1 MKKILLLI
9 VLGLCTMLSSRAN
22 PVELV
27 LHKRAGHKV
36 VMTLEE
42 GMTISLPSY
51 EFGEMEIKNATN
63 STLYSFVLYNVASLT
78 YQGDIPVSVDD
89 VQADTEVRY
98 ILTHE
103 GIKLQG
109 LSGNAR
115 VLVYAPNGQLLRRM
129 SVSGGACTIQRAGLP
144 KGAVIVKI
152 NDDVIKIM
160 NQ

>member
-9 VLGLCTMLSSRAN
+9 VLGICTALSGWAN

-27 LHKRAGHKV
+27 LHKSAGHKV
-36 VMTLEE
+36 VVTLAE
-42 GMTISLPSY
+42 GMSISLSQY
-51 EFGEMEIKNATN
+51 NGMEIKDATDAV
-63 STLYSFVLYNVASLT
+63 LYSFELQQVASLT

-89 VQADTEVRY
+89 VLADSDVRY

-103 GIKLQG
+103 GIRLQG

-115 VLVYAPNGQLLRRM
+115 VLVYAPNGQLLHRM
-129 SVSGGACTIQRAGLP
+129 SVEGGGCTIQRAGLP
-144 KGAVIVKI
+144 KGVVIVKI
-152 NDDVIKIM
+152 NDDVLKIM